1 MYIMQYQIKI
11 RQTLNSSWDEWFAPL
26 EIHPQPNG
34 TTLLTGDLPDQT
46 ALHSVLNKIRNLN
59 LELVSVN
66 YTEAQEDTKNIDE
79 TDKKNNAWKP
89 WLMLA
94 IRSLLF
100 LAFQALIAL
109 GFFIGN
115 TFTAWDTSAAWWPF
129 AIIFTDL
136 VCLGLL
142 IRFYR
147 EEGNSFWDV
156 FRIEQQ
162 FVKQDLLFMLGF
174 LVIGGLLGYLP
185 NILSARWLFGDPQV
199 ALDLLVRPLPA
210 WAAIASIVLF
220 PILQGLVEIP
230 TYMLYVMPRLEAQG
244 TRPWLAVA
252 LASFFLSFQHVFAP
266 FLPDGR
272 FITYRMVM
280 FLPFAILIA
289 IVMRARPRLMPYMAV
304 VHVLMDMSVA
314 VMFLFVMK

>member
-1 MYIMQYQIKI
+1 MTMKQ
-11 RQTLNSSWDEWFAPL
+11 
-26 EIHPQPNG
+26 
-34 TTLLTGDLPDQT
+34 
-46 ALHSVLNKIRNLN
+46 
-59 LELVSVN
+59 
-66 YTEAQEDTKNIDE
+66 
-79 TDKKNNAWKP
+79 NNHLKP
-89 WLMLA
+89 WLTLI

-100 LAFQALIAL
+100 LTFQALIAL
-109 GFFIGN
+109 IFLSLGSS
-115 TFTAWDTSAAWWPF
+115 TAWNTSAAWWPF
-129 AIIFTDL
+129 AIIFSDL

-147 EEGNSFWDV
+147 QEGKRFWDV
-156 FRIEQQ
+156 FRIERQ
-162 FVKQDLLFMLGF
+162 FVKKDLLFMLGF
-174 LVIGGLLGYLP
+174 LVIGGPLGYLP

-199 ALDLLVRPLPA
+199 ALELLVRPLPQ
-210 WAAIASIVLF
+210 WAAVTSVALF

-230 TYMLYVMPRLEAQG
+230 TYMLYAMPRLEAQG

-304 VHVLMDMSVA
+304 IHALMDMSVA
-314 VMFLFVMK
+314 VMFLVNMR